1 MVIWFGF
8 NIETNAIFFS
18 PLRYII
24 GMIKMFGWEKNH
36 LIMVKKR
43 ASISKYTKMFYI
55 YNVWY
60 ICVWW
65 MRSTLALVLPIPE
78 TMLNAT
84 PTWVHRICFGH
95 WVLAFGA
102 FWCAFRL
109 YNQSQNSAQE
119 CMMGATYAQLNIR
132 TLLNIQNVPNKT
144 NYFGLHK
151 EFRSSFWR
159 HIHSV
164 GLNAWSS
171 HTVSNVQG
179 MLLAFCISLMF
190 HHCMCK

>member
-1 MVIWFGF
+1 MYMCGEWGRLSRLYFQFPKQCWTLLLREFTVFGLD
-8 NIETNAIFFS
+8 TGYS
-18 PLRYII
+18 HSGL
-24 GMIKMFGWEKNH
+24 
-36 LIMVKKR
+36 
-43 ASISKYTKMFYI
+43 
-55 YNVWY
+55 
-60 ICVWW
+60 
-65 MRSTLALVLPIPE
+65 
-78 TMLNAT
+78 
-84 PTWVHRICFGH
+84 
-95 WVLAFGA
+95 

-119 CMMGATYAQLNIR
+119 CMMGATCAQLNIR

-144 NYFGLHK
+144 NYFGRHK

-171 HTVSNVQG
+171 HTVSNVQR

-190 HHCMCK
+190 DHCMCK